1 MRSVGC
7 SGSSWQNEDHAFGLI
22 SAWGDMNWTNTIAL
36 ATGILGA
43 IFGGI
48 SLWFSRQSAKA
59 SEISALAA
67 QDSVNYQIA
76 ASRAR
81 NAANL
86 VFVPALNSDVQT
98 SYRADTDK
106 LTIALAL
113 FNRGPADAHQ
123 VSLAVTSEQVTDTS
137 PSILLLRPLEK
148 RRFEVTVPLTDP
160 KPGDEFRLPVC
171 VRSTDRNGAHTWL
184 AEIGLTCPS
193 PNSLSARLILGDGPD
208 AIGLAVE

>member
-1 MRSVGC
+1 
-7 SGSSWQNEDHAFGLI
+7 
-22 SAWGDMNWTNTIAL
+22 MNWTTAIAL

-43 IFGGI
+43 MFGGI
-48 SLWFSRQSAKA
+48 SLWFSRQSARA

-67 QDSVNYQIA
+67 QESVNYQVA

-123 VSLAVTSEQVTDTS
+123 VSLAVSSEGVTDTS

-160 KPGDEFRLPVC
+160 RPGDVFQLPV
-171 VRSTDRNGAHTWL
+171 VVHNTDRNGAHSRS
-184 AEIGLTCPS
+184 AEIAISCSS
-193 PNSLSARLILGDGPD
+193 PNALIARLIVGTDPD